1 MESTNT
7 VNIQNLTKILIK
19 KELKIAAG
27 AMPLKEGK
35 IKPDPAKG
43 EIKIFD
49 QDGLLQFQWTNL
61 DKNLSD
67 DPLAIFSGEWE
78 WGKIPSAKGRVYVLK
93 SKCFEEEQFYFW
105 LQSPN
110 KDEDAE
116 KELVINL
123 LFDAGNFECLRKFVK
138 SENNS
143 DGNGGDNYNN
153 NRQEKTD
160 KSEITGFSGIE
171 NLNNSAGNLG
181 NVNSASANANNV
193 NNNNNIG
200 QLGKAMTNEDFIKN
214 IASTFKNIKRKL
226 VYFFLC
232 LN

>member
-7 VNIQNLTKILIK
+7 LNTQNITKFLSK
-19 KELKIAAG
+19 KELIIAAG
-27 AMPLKEGK
+27 AMPLKDGK

-43 EIKIFD
+43 EIRIFE

-78 WGKIPSAKGRVYVLK
+78 WTKIPSAKGRVYVLK

-116 KELVINL
+116 NEQVVNL
-123 LFDAGNFECLRKFVK
+123 LFDAGNFECLRRFVNSGNK
-138 SENNS
+138 SS
-143 DGNGGDNYNN
+143 DNN
-153 NRQEKTD
+153 NNNNPNNNDVQEKSD
-160 KSEITGFSGIE
+160 KSEITGFSGFD
-171 NLNNSAGNLG
+171 NQNSSAGNLG
-181 NVNSASANANNV
+181 NINSASANANNV
-193 NNNNNIG
+193 INNNNNNG
-200 QLGKAMTNEDFIKN
+200 QAGKAMTHEDFIKN
-214 IASTFKNIKRKL
+214 ITSTFKNIKRK
-226 VYFFLC
+226 
-232 LN
+232 